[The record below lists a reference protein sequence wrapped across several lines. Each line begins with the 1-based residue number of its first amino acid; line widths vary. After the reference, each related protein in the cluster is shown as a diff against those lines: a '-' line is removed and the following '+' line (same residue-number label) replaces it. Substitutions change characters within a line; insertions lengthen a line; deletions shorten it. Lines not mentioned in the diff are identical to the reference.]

1 MIQMHKQTS
10 SYATLHVETNDNND
24 TIFNMDALV
33 QLSVCEKI
41 MTCLM

>member
-24 TIFNMDALV
+24 AVRLLLKREWTQHI
-33 QLSVCEKI
+33 
-41 MTCLM
+41 